1 MKKIIGIILLCLV
14 HLNGVAQEQ
23 YKFRL
28 IDVVDGLSDNQIRG
42 LSVTPDGRIGIR
54 TASILNIYDG
64 ASFEHFPYDK
74 DKKYVWTYT
83 RPPKEYYDGQ
93 GRVWMKEL
101 NYLLLLDLK
110 TNTFNYDIPDELAK
124 MGVDK
129 RLKNLFI
136 DEAKNYWFVTEDNT
150 FRFYDVEK
158 RKGKIIDSGDS
169 EFTRKYGIPLEL
181 AQYKNFC
188 WIVYSSGLIR
198 CWDYVSSEFIFQDS
212 RFEGIINERT
222 DRLYLHPDSAGNLW
236 LMYHNGICFY
246 NRTLREW
253 KEVGTISGVSNFFT
267 CMDLDRNENVWVG
280 TSRSG
285 LRFIDRETFH
295 VTQIPDIPMV
305 NGGVLDNDIYAI
317 MVDDNNGL
325 WVGTLFQGLCYYHPT
340 MQKFRLVQTGS
351 GTSYITN
358 ESVRCF
364 LEEDDGNILVGNRSG
379 LYRFH
384 PSTQKVEHLYEDQI
398 KELVIS
404 LYRDREGSIWAGTFL
419 KGFYQI
425 CGVVC
430 KSFSRASSSS
440 EQDVAQNVSRGM
452 YEDSKG
458 RYWVS
463 VADGVGRLD
472 PKTGKV
478 MEMLSER
485 HPELKTFRLVHALC
499 PLGNDCFVAVGD
511 NGLFYYDAEHDRV
524 WIPDAKKDKFYK
536 AGIRACLNF
545 PV

>member
-253 KEVGTISGVSNFFT
+253 KEVGSISGVSNFFT
-267 CMDLDRNENVWVG
+267 CMDLDRNENIWVG

-425 CGVVC
+425 CGGGYVNLFQELPALLN
-430 KSFSRASSSS
+430 K
-440 EQDVAQNVSRGM
+440 
-452 YEDSKG
+452 
-458 RYWVS
+458 
-463 VADGVGRLD
+463 
-472 PKTGKV
+472 
-478 MEMLSER
+478 MLR
-485 HPELKTFRLVHALC
+485 RM
-499 PLGNDCFVAVGD
+499 
-511 NGLFYYDAEHDRV
+511 
-524 WIPDAKKDKFYK
+524 
-536 AGIRACLNF
+536 F
-545 PV
+545 PVECTKTARDVIG